1 MKRFV
6 LIKYGLLAATLAAC
20 VTINV
25 YFPAAAAEKAA
36 DRIIGDV
43 IGKAAGAAT
52 QDTSASPSGS
62 DKPRDPGSASPD
74 SSSNPAPRGTAR
86 IAVAL
91 DRVLRLVVAPAQAAA
106 PDLDVSSAAIRQITD
121 AMKSRH
127 AQLAHYYDSGAIGYT
142 ADGMVEVRDANAI
155 PLAERNSVRK
165 SVADENRDRSSL
177 YAEIA
182 KANGHPEWAAD
193 IRATFAKR
201 WVANAK
207 PGWYYNDGSG
217 WKQK

>member
-1 MKRFV
+1 MRKIVFIQCAALAV
-6 LIKYGLLAATLAAC
+6 LLAAC

-43 IGKAAGAAT
+43 IGKAAGAAPE
-52 QDTSASPSGS
+52 SKESPTG
-62 DKPRDPGSASPD
+62 
-74 SSSNPAPRGTAR
+74 
-86 IAVAL
+86 AL
-91 DRVLRLVVAPAQAAA
+91 DRHEHGGWTRSDATLSLVAGLDHLLSAVVPAAQAAS

-121 AMKSRH
+121 AMKARH
-127 AQLAHYYDSGAIGYT
+127 GQLAKYYDSGAIGYT
-142 ADGMVEVRDANAI
+142 ADGMVDVRDANAI

-165 SVADENRDRSSL
+165 SVADENRDRAAL

-207 PGWYYNDGSG
+207 QGWYYNDGSG

>member
-1 MKRFV
+1 MRKIV
-6 LIKYGLLAATLAAC
+6 LFPCVTLAVLVAAC

-43 IGKAAGAAT
+43 IGKAAG
-52 QDTSASPSGS
+52 
-62 DKPRDPGSASPD
+62 
-74 SSSNPAPRGTAR
+74 SSNEGKESPTGALDRREQRHDPSAGASLTL
-86 IAVAL
+86 VAGL
-91 DRVLRLVVAPAQAAA
+91 DRVLSALVPAAQAAS

-121 AMKSRH
+121 AMKARH
-127 AQLAHYYDSGAIGYT
+127 AQLAKYYDSGAIGYT
-142 ADGMVEVRDANAI
+142 ANGLIDVRDANGIA
-155 PLAERNSVRK
+155 LAERNSVRK
-165 SVADENRDRSSL
+165 SVADENRDRSAL

-182 KANGHPEWAAD
+182 KANGHPEWEAD